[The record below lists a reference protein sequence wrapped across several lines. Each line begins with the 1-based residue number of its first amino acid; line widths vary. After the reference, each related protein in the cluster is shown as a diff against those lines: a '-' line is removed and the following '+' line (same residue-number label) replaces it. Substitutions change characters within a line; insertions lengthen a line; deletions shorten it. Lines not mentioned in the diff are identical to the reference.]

1 MTRCSRRR
9 GCLVRVFTV
18 TQSMRG
24 GSLPIRGGREQR
36 RTRGSN
42 SLCSDDI
49 HWSSQLVA
57 SASRVLRSASETPP
71 FGPVIVGTPLQ
82 SIVLTMRPEA
92 FVDCAVNVPPM
103 YAPEP

>member
-1 MTRCSRRR
+1 M
-9 GCLVRVFTV
+9 RVFTV

-71 FGPVIVGTPLQ
+71 VWAGDCRDPVTIN
-82 SIVLTMRPEA
+82 
-92 FVDCAVNVPPM
+92 CAD
-103 YAPEP
+103 YAPGSFCGLRRQRTTNVCT

>member
-1 MTRCSRRR
+1 M
-9 GCLVRVFTV
+9 RVFTV

-24 GSLPIRGGREQR
+24 GSLPIRGGREDPIPFAPTTFTGQANWWRAHRECFGQQAR
-36 RTRGSN
+36 R
-42 SLCSDDI
+42 
-49 HWSSQLVA
+49 
-57 SASRVLRSASETPP
+57 PP